1 MPGPMSDDQARK
13 RARKAKPGDGS
24 HLKPYRW
31 WEPVWRS
38 LLTATLPDDDGTE
51 HSYAVDVDFFE
62 LTWDLDTRARLYRDG
77 VQVAVAATPAVFE
90 LHGARIEVAT
100 SLYGLTRAHVVT
112 PHQGE
117 RAMAPHPRSGEGRRA
132 ALAARHP
139 VLSQVIGGTAIA
151 VLLVSL
157 AAAIPAILELITG
170 WDVVAERVG
179 TYVSP
184 VDLPSWVATSLVVAA
199 IAAAIERALTLRNHW
214 LLDAETGWLDG

>member
-13 RARKAKPGDGS
+13 RARKVKPGDGS
-24 HLKPYRW
+24 HLTSYRW

-38 LLTATLPDDDGTE
+38 LLTTTLLEGDGTH
-51 HSYAVDVDFFE
+51 HSYAVDIDFFD

-77 VQVAVAATPAVFE
+77 VQVAVAPTPAVFE
-90 LHGARIEVAT
+90 VHGVRIEVAT
-100 SLYGLTRAHVVT
+100 SMYGLTRAHVVA

-117 RAMAPHPRSGEGRRA
+117 RALTPHPRSGEGRRA
-132 ALAARHP
+132 ALAAKRP
-139 VLSQVIGGTAIA
+139 VLSQIIGGAAIA

-157 AAAIPAILELITG
+157 AAAIPAILELITS
-170 WDVVAERVG
+170 WDVIAEYVG

-184 VDLPSWVATSLVVAA
+184 VDLPSWVATPLVVAA